1 MSKPSSIYDLEFTN
15 NHGELVSLSYFVGK
29 PVLVVN
35 TASKC
40 GFTPQYEG
48 LQKLHEEFREQGLI
62 VLGFP
67 CDQFAHQ
74 EPGSDQEINEFCK
87 VNFGVDFALSQK
99 VNVNGKDAHPIYQF
113 LKSHSKGLLGGG
125 IKWNFTKFLIAPD
138 GKSIKRYA
146 PSTAPEDIRS
156 DIKSL
161 ISK

>member
-15 NHGELVSLSYFVGK
+15 NHGELVSLSDFVGK

-48 LQKLHEEFREQGLI
+48 LQKLHEEYREQGLI

-74 EPGSDQEINEFCK
+74 EPGSDQEIDEFCK

>member
-1 MSKPSSIYDLEFTN
+1 M
-15 NHGELVSLSYFVGK
+15 
-29 PVLVVN
+29 
-35 TASKC
+35 
-40 GFTPQYEG
+40 
-48 LQKLHEEFREQGLI
+48 
-62 VLGFP
+62 
-67 CDQFAHQ
+67 
-74 EPGSDQEINEFCK
+74 
-87 VNFGVDFALSQK
+87 NFGVDFALSQK

>member
-1 MSKPSSIYDLEFTN
+1 MSKPSSIYDFEFTN
-15 NHGELVSLSYFVGK
+15 NRGELVSLSDFVGK

-74 EPGSDQEINEFCK
+74 EPGSDQEIDEFCK
-87 VNFGVDFALSQK
+87 VNFGVNFALSQK

>member
-15 NHGELVSLSYFVGK
+15 NHGELVSLSDFVGK

-74 EPGSDQEINEFCK
+74 EPGSDQEIDEFCK